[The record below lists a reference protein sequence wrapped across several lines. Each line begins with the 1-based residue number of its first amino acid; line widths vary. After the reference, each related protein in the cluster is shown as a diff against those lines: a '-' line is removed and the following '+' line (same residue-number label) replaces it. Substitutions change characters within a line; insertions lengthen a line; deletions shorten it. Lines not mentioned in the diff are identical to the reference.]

1 MYKHL
6 FFAFIF
12 FTGITASAQL
22 YTRSGDQGDGTYANP
37 VLPGDFSDLDAI
49 RVGKYYYAISST
61 MQFSPGMLVLRSAD
75 LVNWEMISHVVND
88 LTQISPEL
96 NWDNMNRY
104 GRGIW
109 AGSIRYYNNKFWVYF
124 GTPDEG
130 FFMSSASDPAGP
142 WEPLHPLW
150 KVKGWDDCCSFMDD
164 DGQLYFI
171 ATNFAL
177 DPKNNKEYN
186 IHLFKMTP
194 DGKQL
199 IMETDSIIYQAK
211 GSEANKLYKIN
222 GYYYHFFSQVNEK
235 GQRYCMMGRA
245 KNIWGPYTHRPVNKV
260 DRQKDREPNQGAL
273 LEAQP
278 GQWYFFTHHG
288 RGDWEGRPASLLP
301 VTWIDN
307 WPILGEPGA
316 DSLGQM
322 VWSGKKPINIKPRL
336 YIKTSDEFN
345 SNNLNVQ
352 WEWNY
357 QPRNDKWSLT
367 QRKGYLRLYA
377 FKPLSDTNR
386 NVLLNTGN
394 ILTQR
399 SMRTEK
405 NEVLVKIETGNMT
418 DGQYA
423 GLTHF
428 STAGN
433 SAISIKKTGRE
444 QFIVSTINGR
454 DSVIAPLN
462 QKYVWLRS
470 TWDISGINHYAWS
483 LDNRHF
489 NTISSF
495 SILTWGSYRGDR
507 IGLYTYS
514 TSAEN
519 GFIDV
524 DYFRYKYEGMPKEKR
539 K

>member
-1 MYKHL
+1 MLKPL
-6 FFAFIF
+6 LLAFIF
-12 FTGITASAQL
+12 LTSISASAQL
-22 YTRSGDQGDGTYANP
+22 YTRTGDQGDGTYANP
-37 VLPGDFSDLDAI
+37 VLPGDYSDLDAI
-49 RVGKYYYAISST
+49 RVGNYYYAISST

-75 LVNWEMISHVVND
+75 LVNWEMIGHVVKD

-96 NWDNMNRY
+96 NWDKMNRY
-104 GRGIW
+104 GRGVW

-142 WEPLHPLW
+142 WEPLHALW

-199 IMETDSIIYQAK
+199 MMETDSIIYQAK

-273 LEAQP
+273 LEAKK
-278 GQWYFFTHHG
+278 GDWYFFTHHG

-301 VTWIDN
+301 VRWVND
-307 WPILGEPGA
+307 WPLLGEPGM
-316 DSLGQM
+316 DTVGQM
-322 VWSGKKPINIKPRL
+322 VWSGKKPIEAKPRL
-336 YIKTSDEFN
+336 YIKTSDEF
-345 SNNLNVQ
+345 SSKKLKVQ

-357 QPRNDKWSLT
+357 QPRDDKWSLT

-377 FKPLSDTNR
+377 FNPINDTAS
-386 NVLLNTGN
+386 NVLLRTGN

-405 NEVLVKIETGNMT
+405 NEVLVKIEVGNMA
-418 DGQYA
+418 DGQVA

-433 SAISIKKTGRE
+433 SAISIKKTGRAL
-444 QFIVSTINGR
+444 FIVYTINGR

-470 TWDISGINHYAWS
+470 SWDIKGINHYAWS
-483 LDNRHF
+483 PDNRHF
-489 NTISSF
+489 NTINSF
-495 SILTWGSYRGDR
+495 SVLTWGSYRGDR

-514 TSAEN
+514 TQSEY

-524 DYFRYKYEGMPKEKR
+524 DYFRYEYKGMPGGKH
-539 K
+539 